1 MYNLFLKEV
10 TNLEI
15 CLYHTLLLKMLGM
28 LDVHELV
35 QHHNALSTILPCD
48 QLPHDWEAFP
58 YVVSSHHSADC
69 RMYLH
74 KTEGAR

>member
-1 MYNLFLKEV
+1 
-10 TNLEI
+10 
-15 CLYHTLLLKMLGM
+15 MLGM

-48 QLPHDWEAFP
+48 QLPHDREAFP
-58 YVVSSHHSADC
+58 YVVSSHHSTDC